1 MGSSSLTRDGAC
13 APRIGRRSLNHWATR
28 EVPMVD
34 FSRNSLT
41 SVSYI
46 SLMPNGQHACIF
58 KISQFSPTYTRALQS
73 PQSFLSMQMVAGTG
87 KFEKLWLKACGLIDQ
102 PKMMLSSKESA
113 CQCRRPGMDPW
124 VGKIPWKRKWQPT
137 PAFLPGESH
146 GQRSLAGYIPWGS
159 RVRHDLGTKQKQ
171 Q

>member
-1 MGSSSLTRDGAC
+1 MDYFLSLYRICYNIASVLCFGFLAARLVGSSSLTRDGTC

-28 EVPMVD
+28 EVPLVD

-73 PQSFLSMQMVAGTG
+73 PQSFLSMQMVAGTR
-87 KFEKLWLKACGLIDQ
+87 KFEKLWLL
-102 PKMMLSSKESA
+102 MWFNRSA
-113 CQCRRPGMDPW
+113 QND
-124 VGKIPWKRKWQPT
+124 
-137 PAFLPGESH
+137 A
-146 GQRSLAGYIPWGS
+146 
-159 RVRHDLGTKQKQ
+159 
-171 Q
+171 